1 MQLVETVASNAKFH
15 SSQDRTN
22 QSTVTIVFQ
31 SINQHLEEAQVVEDL
46 AVEVATEEALTE
58 DHEKCTKQLVETVV
72 RTVKF
77 HSSQNKTSQSIVTN
91 VSQTINR
98 KAEEAQVVEVA
109 AEVATEEALTEDHE
123 KCTKRLVEI
132 VVKIVKFH
140 SSQNR
145 TSQSTAANAFK
156 VIKEIKDN

>member
-15 SSQDRTN
+15 SSQGRTN
-22 QSTVTIVFQ
+22 QSTVTNVFQ
-31 SINQHLEEAQVVEDL
+31 SINQRLEEAQVAEDL
-46 AVEVATEEALTE
+46 E
-58 DHEKCTKQLVETVV
+58 
-72 RTVKF
+72 
-77 HSSQNKTSQSIVTN
+77 
-91 VSQTINR
+91 
-98 KAEEAQVVEVA
+98 VEVA

-123 KCTKRLVEI
+123 KCTKRLVGI

-145 TSQSTAANAFK
+145 TSQSTAVNAFK